1 MMCNQFKNRN
11 IIKLLL
17 KTIIKQERE
26 ANEEN
31 TKEILP
37 FSEFANAL
45 GLREEKQCEK
55 MYEDLGNMIE
65 KNIDLDVA
73 INDFIL
79 AYNI

>member
-1 MMCNQFKNRN
+1 MMCNQSKSRD

-17 KTIIKQERE
+17 KTIIKQEKE
-26 ANEEN
+26 ASEEN

-45 GLREEKQCEK
+45 GLKEEKQCEK

-65 KNIDLDVA
+65 KNVDLDIAVD
-73 INDFIL
+73 NFIL